1 MNKLINPNPNV
12 SINIL
17 DVNSL
22 NVTNKNRVYHKLV
35 KANMTQL
42 YIVLKKLP
50 SNILYIGSK

>member
-22 NVTNKNRVYHKLV
+22 NVTNQNSVYHKISES
-35 KANMTQL
+35 KHDPTL
-42 YIVLKKLP
+42 YYP
-50 SNILYIGSK
+50 